1 MTTPRLNVERELGV
15 ISTTLTQIQKDMEE
29 AKAGHLIIATSLQ
42 ASVRVQEQL
51 QRGGNEQMASVKP
64 AVDELSRWKLIGLG
78 AVMAVGAIGT
88 MIGLTLATARD
99 WFLQTFWGP

>member
-15 ISTTLTQIQKDMEE
+15 ISTTLTQSQKDMEE

-51 QRGGNEQMASVKP
+51 QRDMASVKP

-99 WFLQTFWGP
+99 WFLQTFWGS

>member
-29 AKAGHLIIATSLQ
+29 AKTGHLIIATSLQ

-51 QRGGNEQMASVKP
+51 QRDMASVKP

-78 AVMAVGAIGT
+78 AVMAVGALGT